1 MKSERLH
8 YLFNQYF
15 DKKATAEEAEEL
27 MEMLDYSGNDADVE
41 TFMQRAWQSYDPS
54 NEMVFT
60 KIQSEQMWSN
70 IAPQQSTGRRAP
82 VITLMKR
89 IAVAAS
95 VILVAGAGI
104 WYFSKQ
110 NKKEIPVVAKATQDV
125 APGGNKAVLT
135 LGDGSS
141 IVLDHA
147 ANGQLAMQGNTSVAK
162 LNNGELAYNA
172 QNGHAV
178 FYNSLATPR
187 GGHYKITLPDGSIVW
202 LNSASSLRFPTSFNG
217 DKREVEM
224 SGEAYFEIAKNVKQP
239 FIVKVNDGSKVEVL
253 GTHFNVMAYGDED
266 EAKTTLLQGAVKV
279 DKGNASN
286 LLKPGQQAA
295 IEKDGKM
302 KVLSNV
308 NISEV
313 TAWKEDQFSFNSA
326 DIHSIMKQISRWYDV
341 DVEYKGNVSASLNG
355 NIKMSV
361 PLSQVLEILTL
372 AGNVKFDVQGKKIV
386 VSQE

>member
-1 MKSERLH
+1 MKSERLL

-15 DKKATAEEAEEL
+15 DKKSTAEEAEEL

-54 NEMVFT
+54 KEEVFT
-60 KIQSEQMWSN
+60 KMQSEQIWRN
-70 IAPQQSTGRRAP
+70 IAPQQSIGKKAP

-95 VILVAGAGI
+95 IILVAGAGI

-162 LNNGELAYNA
+162 LNNGELAYKA
-172 QNGHAV
+172 QKGQTV

-217 DKREVEM
+217 EKREVEM

-253 GTHFNVMAYGDED
+253 GTHFNVMAYSDED

-279 DKGNASN
+279 NKGDAYN

-295 IEKDGKM
+295 IEKDGRM
-302 KVLSNV
+302 TVLSNV
-308 NISEV
+308 NTSEV
-313 TAWKEDQFSFNSA
+313 TAWKEDQFSFNST

-372 AGNVKFDVQGKKIV
+372 AGNVKFDVQGKKIT

>member
-8 YLFNQYF
+8 YLFNRYF
-15 DKKATAEEAEEL
+15 DKKATAEETEEL
-27 MEMLDYSGNDADVE
+27 MEMLDYNGNDANVE
-41 TFMQRAWQSYDPS
+41 TFMQRAWENYDEA

-60 KIQSEQMWSN
+60 KAQVEQIWNN
-70 IAPQQSTGRRAP
+70 IAQQPVIGKRAP
-82 VITLMKR
+82 VVQLMKR
-89 IAVAAS
+89 VAVAAS
-95 VILVAGAGI
+95 VVLVAGAGI

-110 NKKEIPVVAKATQDV
+110 NKKETPLVAKANTDV
-125 APGGNKAVLT
+125 APGGNKAILT

-141 IVLDHA
+141 IVLDSA
-147 ANGQLAMQGNTSVAK
+147 ANGQLAMQGNTAVAK

-172 QNGHAV
+172 QKGKDV

-187 GGHYKITLPDGSIVW
+187 GGRYKITLPDGSIVW
-202 LNSASSLRFPTSFNG
+202 LNSASSLRYPTSFNG
-217 DKREVEM
+217 EKREVEM

-239 FIVKVNDGSKVEVL
+239 FVVKVNDGSKVEVL
-253 GTHFNVMAYGDED
+253 GTHFNVMAYNDED

-286 LLKPGQQAA
+286 LLKPGQQAV
-295 IEKDGKM
+295 IENDGKI
-302 KVLSNV
+302 KVLTNV
-308 NISEV
+308 NVSEV

-326 DIHSIMKQISRWYDV
+326 DIHTIMKQISRWYDV
-341 DVEYKGNVSASLNG
+341 DVEYKGNVLASLNG

-372 AGNVKFDVQGKKIV
+372 AGNVKFDVQGRKII